1 MKLVTKEIE
10 GKLRKNHKLETEAE
24 RADKHFDSR
33 PVVKFFTPD
42 AQATWLI
49 TSMDQNGIMFGLCDL
64 GMGFPELGYVSL
76 RELGGIRGSMGLAV
90 ERDKSFTAKKSI
102 MNYADDASA
111 AGMIVS

>member
-10 GKLRKNHKLETEAE
+10 GKLRKNHRLETEAE
-24 RADKHFDSR
+24 RADKHFDSH

-76 RELGGIRGSMGLAV
+76 RELAGIRGPMGLAV
-90 ERDKSFTAKKSI
+90 ERDKFFTAKKSI
-102 MNYADDASA
+102 MDYAGDASS
-111 AGMIVS
+111 AGRIES